1 MKFLDTNI
9 ILRYLTLDNPSK
21 AQKCEILFQRAASG
35 KEILFTSTLVIAEVV
50 WVLEK
55 AYKLSKTEIGGLI
68 QKILNTPHIE
78 CDEKD
83 VLMAAAGLYQL
94 KNIDF
99 IDAYNAILMRARKI
113 EAIYSYDTDF
123 DKVPPLRRLEP

>member
-1 MKFLDTNI
+1 MRFLDTNI

-21 AQKCEILFQRAASG
+21 AQKCDILFQRVASG
-35 KEILFTSTLVIAEVV
+35 KEILFTSALVIAKVAWE
-50 WVLEK
+50 LEK
-55 AYKLSKTEIGGLI
+55 SYKLPKTKISDLI

-99 IDAYNAILMRARKI
+99 IDAYNAILMQDRKI
-113 EAIYSYDTDF
+113 TAIYSYDTHF
-123 DKVPPLRRLEP
+123 DNIPPLERIEP

>member
-9 ILRYLTLDNPSK
+9 ILRYLTLDSPSK
-21 AQKCEILFQRAASG
+21 AQKCESLFQRVASG
-35 KEILFTSTLVIAEVV
+35 KEVLFTSTLVIAEVI

-55 AYKLSKTEIGGLI
+55 AYKLPRTEISGLI

-83 VLMAAAGLYQL
+83 ILMAAAGLYQL

-99 IDAYNAILMRARKI
+99 IDAYNAILMQARKI
-113 EAIYSYDTDF
+113 ETIYSYDTDF
-123 DKVPPLRRLEP
+123 DNVPPLKRIEP

>member
-1 MKFLDTNI
+1 MRFLDTNI

-21 AQKCEILFQRAASG
+21 AQKCETLFQRAASG
-35 KEILFTSTLVIAEVV
+35 KEVLFTSTLVIAEVV

-55 AYKLSKTEIGGLI
+55 AYKLSKTEISGLI

-83 VLMAAAGLYQL
+83 ILMAAAGLYQL

-99 IDAYNAILMRARKI
+99 IDAYNAVLMRAQKI

-123 DKVPPLRRLEP
+123 DKIPPLRRIEP

>member
-9 ILRYLTLDNPSK
+9 ILRYLTEDDK
-21 AQKCEILFQRAASG
+21 AKAARCEDLFKRTAQG
-35 KEILFTSTLVIAEVV
+35 KEPLYTSTLVITEVV

-55 AYKLSKTEIGGLI
+55 VYRLSRPDIVSYI
-68 QKILNTPHIE
+68 QKILNTPHLE

-83 VLMAAAGLYQL
+83 ILLTAIGLYQL

-99 IDAYNAILMRARKI
+99 IDAYNAIVMDTKKFDT
-113 EAIYSYDTDF
+113 IYSYDRHFELLTHL
-123 DKVPPLRRLEP
+123 KRLEP

>member
-21 AQKCEILFQRAASG
+21 AQKCESLFQRVAAG
-35 KEILFTSTLVIAEVV
+35 REVLFTSTLVIAEVV

-55 AYKLSKTEIGGLI
+55 AYKLSKTEIGGLV

-83 VLMAAAGLYQL
+83 VLMAAAGLYGI

-99 IDAYNAILMRARKI
+99 IDAYNAILMQVKKI
-113 EAIYSYDTDF
+113 ETIYSYDTDF
-123 DKVPPLRRLEP
+123 DSLPPLKRLEP